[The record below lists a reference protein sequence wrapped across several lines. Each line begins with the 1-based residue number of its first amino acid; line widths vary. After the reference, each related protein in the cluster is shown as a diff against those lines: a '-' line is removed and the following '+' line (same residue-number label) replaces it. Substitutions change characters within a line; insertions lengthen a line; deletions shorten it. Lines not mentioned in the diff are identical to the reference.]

1 MDIEGN
7 ADDFEEPDFVELQ
20 ESPTNT
26 LLQHEGPID
35 HERVIH
41 LISIGEWEEVLVLL
55 TKDMDP
61 WNIDLLKLN
70 ERFSENI
77 QRMRETNL
85 RIPARILL
93 AAAIIYRLKSETLY
107 FDSSQNEDAVLDTP
121 GVDLTIDWSQANVI
135 LPPIQL
141 PLKRMPRRSVTL
153 DELVRALEKA
163 MVVKN
168 RRETRDFFQVEL
180 AGEDH
185 SVKIEQ
191 LFEKINNF
199 LAKIGF
205 INFSQLLPPYRT
217 KEDIVRTFS
226 GILHLSNQERLSC
239 EQPELFGE
247 IAIKPFTGQ
256 VAYEENANKRES
268 YKKKAKGQKSENND
282 DAELNAKEKI
292 KTEEIKTSEPTTTE
306 TN

>member
-1 MDIEGN
+1 MEIEDN
-7 ADDFEEPDFVELQ
+7 KDDLEEQDFENFQ
-20 ESPTNT
+20 ESSTAT
-26 LLQHEGPID
+26 LLQHEGPVD
-35 HERVIH
+35 HERVVH
-41 LISIGEWEEVLVLL
+41 LISIGEWEEVLVSL

-61 WNIDLLKLN
+61 WNIDLIKLN
-70 ERFSENI
+70 ERFSEHI

-85 RIPARILL
+85 RVPARILL

-107 FDSSQNEDAVLDTP
+107 YDGIQENDSSELPPEMDT
-121 GVDLTIDWSQANVI
+121 TIDWSQANIV

-141 PLKRMPRRSVTL
+141 PLRRIPRRSVTL
-153 DELVRALEKA
+153 DELVKALEKA

-199 LAKIGF
+199 LVANGF
-205 INFSQLLPPYRT
+205 INFAQLLPLYMT

-226 GILHLSNQERLSC
+226 GLLHLSNQERISC
-239 EQPELFGE
+239 QQTELFGE
-247 IAIKPFTGQ
+247 ITIKPFTGQ
-256 VAYEENANKRES
+256 VAYEENIAKREK
-268 YKKKAKGQKSENND
+268 YGKNKKND
-282 DAELNAKEKI
+282 KTEKIAEAKE
-292 KTEEIKTSEPTTTE
+292 EIEDGDDSNGK
-306 TN
+306 